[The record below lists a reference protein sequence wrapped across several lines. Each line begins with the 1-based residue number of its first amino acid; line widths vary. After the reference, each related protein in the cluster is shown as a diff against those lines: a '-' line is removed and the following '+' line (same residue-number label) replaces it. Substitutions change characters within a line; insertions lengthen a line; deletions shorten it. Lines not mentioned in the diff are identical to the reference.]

1 MKVKIKNEM
10 DKIKLTLTHKELMFI
25 YEALRSKS
33 VFEIDENLN
42 YNLFDA
48 QEGSNRNLRNEFD
61 DLREKFT
68 EIKKGIHVF

>member
-10 DKIKLTLTHKELMFI
+10 NKIKLTLTHKELMFI
-25 YEALRSKS
+25 REALRSKS

-61 DLREKFT
+61 DLREKFN
-68 EIKKGIHVF
+68 EIKKGIQVF